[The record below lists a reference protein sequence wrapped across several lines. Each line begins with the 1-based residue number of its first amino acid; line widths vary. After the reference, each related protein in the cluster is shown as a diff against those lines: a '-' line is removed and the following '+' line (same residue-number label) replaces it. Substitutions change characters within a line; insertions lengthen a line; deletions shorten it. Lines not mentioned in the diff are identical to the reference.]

1 MFKRFD
7 SQEER
12 RKAGGTCFIELQFC
26 LLPSGTPLKRIVSG
40 NDHWRD
46 DSLYVDGMGPFFST
60 YKDIFGEG
68 VHQNMTTGLL
78 DTWGITYYAPG
89 RIGDIQERASSIRPE
104 GYEVLVAWLEE
115 AKEYNGFYILG
126 V

>member
-1 MFKRFD
+1 
-7 SQEER
+7 
-12 RKAGGTCFIELQFC
+12 
-26 LLPSGTPLKRIVSG
+26 
-40 NDHWRD
+40 
-46 DSLYVDGMGPFFST
+46 
-60 YKDIFGEG
+60 
-68 VHQNMTTGLL
+68 MTTGLL

-89 RIGDIQERASSIRPE
+89 RIGDIQERASSFRPE